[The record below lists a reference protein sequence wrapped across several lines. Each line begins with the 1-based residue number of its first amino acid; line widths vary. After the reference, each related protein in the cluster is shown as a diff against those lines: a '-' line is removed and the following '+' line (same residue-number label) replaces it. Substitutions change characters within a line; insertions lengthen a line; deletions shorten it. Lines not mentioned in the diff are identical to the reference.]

1 MTYEIFSIIAII
13 FSLAAVFI
21 SALRTVTNKKVF
33 VLWIVSV
40 SISVICLIMAFVFPN
55 TQIGG

>member
-1 MTYEIFSIIAII
+1 MIYEIFSIIAII
-13 FSLAAVFI
+13 FSLASVFI

-33 VLWIVSV
+33 TLWVVLV

-55 TQIGG
+55 TRIGG